1 MAKFRALSSDDK
13 IYCLSYSMKFL
24 SQFASHC
31 RLDNMN
37 DYLKFSV
44 LFLANAVDQRAEQ
57 NPEQYSSHFSFAD
70 SPCCEH

>member
-1 MAKFRALSSDDK
+1 
-13 IYCLSYSMKFL
+13 MKFL